1 MRNII
6 KFFVSI
12 CFSVFVIV
20 LLAQQINRNI
30 NLRVAPKETEKS
42 VPFMD
47 LTADNSLLGSTLYGV
62 ERDLVYNVSDYLPFE
77 DDEIIA
83 NQMRVGRVETPND
96 PSVPASIG
104 DGMLPFLMFV
114 LLWLLGKSYFTQMDC
129 FPIKRSNKIA

>member
-30 NLRVAPKETEKS
+30 NLRVAPKETKKS

-47 LTADNSLLGSTLYGV
+47 LTADNFLLGSTLYGV
-62 ERDLVYNVSDYLPFE
+62 ERDLVYNVSDCLPFE

-114 LLWLLGKSYFTQMDC
+114 LLWLLGKIVFYANGLFSY
-129 FPIKRSNKIA
+129 KKVK